1 MARYNHITYYKE
13 QYSTDSG
20 VTWIDVSPIAYRA
33 VVDGTYDTIEECYE
47 SDDNYKAIFYR
58 EDGEVWY
65 YPCDG
70 DEVVSNF
77 PAAGTANNPYS
88 LVKIG
93 KCVTAVTG
101 FYMAHVR
108 RVEFAEDGNL
118 KRIEDGCFSNSGLG
132 YGISGYRQRIPDT
145 VEYIGRDAFDCT
157 YVSTFDIGN
166 SVNYIGWGAFR
177 RNKVPRIIY
186 FNNPVAPTID
196 DSVNPPGKT
205 FPGAT
210 IQVPCGSENDYY
222 NAISSAND
230 DGVSRETIFTYR
242 DLYEKCGEYDA
253 LLIGNDGSFKISRL
267 APGNTVTVS
276 SGSSNYENI
285 EFSTLSSKTAI
296 SKSSLNG
303 VSLKRL
309 HIPSQYNSLT
319 FNGVTIDF
327 LNIPSSIRTVRSLS
341 YSNIGYLI
349 AGNINET
356 YFPESSLNGSTVGT
370 FVIGEAGC
378 RTEYSGIGGQVTKII
393 IRKHLSGNST
403 YNLSMFGN
411 PSSIYV
417 NSDELAKYR
426 TAYPN
431 KTINSIG
438 NIISTSWNKVEY
450 QYKKVGDKYFAKL
463 FEYVVTD
470 TGLEFYTGNY
480 RLDNTALVPF
490 YVGGGATITD
500 WDTGRVYRAKHWAV
514 QIITTPIFIDKTG
527 EGREEV
533 VNERYLYRMSYTLSY
548 DTSGTYYFSP
558 KVSAGTVV
566 KYSDTSGKT
575 PYMKSLQIYDN
586 GMTGIEDYG
595 LSGIYGNYRPA
606 ERITEIVLPDTVRS
620 IGDFAFSSNY
630 GITGYTF
637 GTGVTNIGNYVFGSS
652 SNITL
657 KCKAVTPPTINGS
670 CLFNISYR
678 CGYDNLTAIYV
689 PPESVNAYKN
699 AAIWRIY
706 ADKIF
711 PMPT

>member
-20 VTWIDVSPIAYRA
+20 VTWIDVSPITYRA

-47 SDDNYKAIFYR
+47 SGEDYKAIFFR

-177 RNKVPRIIY
+177 RNQVPRIIY

-242 DLYEKCGEYDA
+242 DLYEKCGEYNA
-253 LLIGNDGSFKISRL
+253 LLIGNDGSFEISRL

-276 SGSSNYENI
+276 SGNSNYENM
-285 EFSTLSSKTAI
+285 EFSTLSNKTAI
-296 SKSSLNG
+296 SKTSTNSFN
-303 VSLKRL
+303 LKRL

-319 FNGVTIDF
+319 FQRVTIDF
-327 LNIPSSIRTVRSLS
+327 LNIPSSIRTIRSLS
-341 YSNIGYLI
+341 SSNIGYLI

-378 RTEYSGIGGQVTKII
+378 RSDYSGIGGQVTKLI

-403 YNLSMFGN
+403 YNLSMLGN
-411 PSSIYV
+411 PSTIYV

-450 QYKKVGDKYFAKL
+450 QYEKVGDKYFAKL

-480 RLDNTALVPF
+480 RLDNTELIPVLVSTS
-490 YVGGGATITD
+490 ATTTD
-500 WDTGRVYRAKHWAV
+500 WETGRVYSSAYWAV
-514 QIITTPIFIDKTG
+514 QVLTDTVFIDKPSTSRI
-527 EGREEV
+527 ELP
-533 VNERYLYRMSYTLSY
+533 NERYLLRMSYTYS
-548 DTSGTYYFSP
+548 YFSP

-566 KYSDTSGKT
+566 TENMTSGKT

-586 GMTGIEDYG
+586 GMTEIGNYG
-595 LSGIYGNYRPA
+595 LGNMYQNYRPV
-606 ERITEIVLPDTVRS
+606 ERITEITLPDTVTK
-620 IGDFAFSSNY
+620 IGDFGLSNNY
-630 GITGYTF
+630 GVTGYTF
-637 GTGVTNIGNYVFGSS
+637 GTGLTSIGNYVFGTS

-670 CLFNISYR
+670 CLFNVSYR
-678 CGYDNLTAIYV
+678 CGYDYLTAIYV
-689 PPESVNAYKN
+689 PPESVDAYKN

-711 PMPT
+711 PIPT

>member
-20 VTWIDVSPIAYRA
+20 VTWIDVSPITYRA

-58 EDGEVWY
+58 EDGEIWY

-77 PAAGTANNPYS
+77 PAAATSVNPYS

-118 KRIEDGCFSNSGLG
+118 KRIEDECFSNSGLG
-132 YGISGYRQRIPDT
+132 YGISGYRLRIPDT

-157 YVSTFDIGN
+157 SVSIYDIGN
-166 SVNYIGWGAFR
+166 SVNYIGYGAWQR
-177 RNKVPRIIY
+177 PKNDKIIY

-196 DSVNPPGKT
+196 DSGNPPGKT
-205 FPGAT
+205 FVSGV

-230 DGVSRETIFTYR
+230 DGVVRETIFSYR
-242 DLYEKCGEYDA
+242 DLYEKCGEYNA
-253 LLIGNDGSFKISRL
+253 LCIKNDGDFEISRL
-267 APGNTVTVS
+267 RPGNVASVD
-276 SGSSNYENI
+276 SGITGCENI

-296 SKSSLNG
+296 SKTLTNRFN
-303 VSLKRL
+303 LKRL
-309 HIPSQYNSLT
+309 NVPSQYSDIT
-319 FNGVTIDF
+319 FQNIAIDF
-327 LNIPSSIRTVRSLS
+327 LNFSNIANLRSIS

-349 AGNINET
+349 IGNGVQT
-356 YFPESSLNGSTVGT
+356 TMPESSLASSTVGT
-370 FVIGEAGC
+370 LVIGENGIS
-378 RTEYSGIGGQVTKII
+378 TNYSGIGGQVERLILRETLPENVTINPNM
-393 IRKHLSGNST
+393 L
-403 YNLSMFGN
+403 GN
-411 PSSIYV
+411 PTTMFVTAGEV
-417 NSDELAKYR
+417 NKYR
-426 TAYPN
+426 NAYPN
-431 KTINSIG
+431 RTINSIG

-450 QYKKVGDKYFAKL
+450 QYEKVGDKYFAKL

-480 RLDNTALVPF
+480 RLDNTELIPVLVSTS
-490 YVGGGATITD
+490 ATTTD
-500 WDTGRVYRAKHWAV
+500 WETGRVYSAAYWAV
-514 QIITTPIFIDKTG
+514 QVLTDTVFIDKPSTSRI
-527 EGREEV
+527 ELP
-533 VNERYLYRMSYTLSY
+533 NERYLLRMSYTYSY
-548 DTSGTYYFSP
+548 DTSVTSYFSP

-566 KYSDTSGKT
+566 TQNMTSGKT

-586 GMTGIEDYG
+586 GMTEIGNYG
-595 LSGIYGNYRPA
+595 LGNMYQNYRPV
-606 ERITEIVLPDTVRS
+606 ERITEITLPDTVTK
-620 IGDFAFSSNY
+620 IGDFGLSNNY
-630 GITGYTF
+630 GVTGYTF
-637 GTGVTNIGNYVFGSS
+637 GTGLTSIGKYVFGTS

-657 KCKAVTPPTINGS
+657 TCKATTPPS
-670 CLFNISYR
+670 VSDCLFNISYR
-678 CGYDNLTAIYV
+678 CGYDYLTAIYV
-689 PPESVNAYKN
+689 PSESVDAYKN

-711 PMPT
+711 PIPT